1 MNKIVTAVKYLV
13 LIIMSFFSIFP
24 FYWMIVSATN
34 TTADITKGKL
44 TVGSYLVENVQNAF
58 TQSNLSAALV
68 NSTVLAL
75 SITVISLVI
84 SSVAGYA
91 FVIYES
97 KAKNILFGAIVASMM
112 VPFAAKLIPMFRM
125 FSDFKLV
132 NSYASIILPAVA
144 TPFLIFFF
152 RQNTQTFPVEIIQ
165 AARVDGLS
173 EWGIF
178 FRIYMPMMK
187 STYSAAGIIAFMAS
201 WNNYLWPMVM
211 LQSNSKLTLP
221 LAVANLAADFNP
233 DYGMIMVGIIVSTI
247 PMVLVFFLMQKSF
260 VRGMVGSIK

>member
-1 MNKIVTAVKYLV
+1 MNRIVISLKYLV
-13 LIIMSFFSIFP
+13 LIIMSLFSVFP

-34 TTADITKGKL
+34 STADITKGKL
-44 TVGSYLVENVQNAF
+44 TVGNYLVENVQNAF
-58 TQSNLSAALV
+58 TQSDLSTALL
-68 NSTVLAL
+68 NSTMLAL
-75 SITVISLVI
+75 SITAISLVI

-125 FSDFKLV
+125 FSDLKLV
-132 NSYASIILPAVA
+132 NSYMSILLPAVA
-144 TPFLIFFF
+144 APFLIFFF
-152 RQNTQTFPVEIIQ
+152 RQNTQSFPLEIIQ

-211 LQSNSKLTLP
+211 LQANRKLTLP

-247 PMVLVFFLMQKSF
+247 PVVLVFFLMQKSF
-260 VRGMVGSIK
+260 VQGMVGSIK